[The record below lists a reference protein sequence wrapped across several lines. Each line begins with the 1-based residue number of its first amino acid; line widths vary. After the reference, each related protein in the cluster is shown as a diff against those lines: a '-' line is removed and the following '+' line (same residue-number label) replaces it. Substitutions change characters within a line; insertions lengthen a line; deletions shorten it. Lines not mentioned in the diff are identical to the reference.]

1 MHANILVSRVQ
12 QRLVLARIL
21 AIFVGSLATLAAQR
35 DNDAARKTP
44 RIHSVC
50 DISQEFTF
58 YMDGRFFTQ
67 YLQGIAKDVRNWG
80 SLHRLDLHNVN
91 LLVLADGD
99 RRIPY
104 SEASILHIAKYV
116 EGGGTLLVMARRGE
130 PKPPVDALLS
140 LFGASIGREACK
152 PPLRGEGRLTA
163 AQIQGRPSTCFECDD
178 TWTSLIVAKRAN
190 TRRDAKPGTADDATT
205 RLPLLALRDYGKGH
219 VLIGA
224 RGLFGQR
231 PDANDD
237 INKAWLSPLL
247 ESLATTKTI
256 DPDEPHRST
265 WAEHE
270 KKLGAL
276 TLEYHDGTEPFA
288 RRIAEEYETV
298 FPHLVAITGVEPARG
313 MLKRLLI
320 LPTGGG
326 GFSSGNRIAIGAFWG
341 NYPEKRYPMVELIGH
356 EAGHSWVLPYPE
368 PLWNEPIATYLG
380 IQVGKRLGMNEAD
393 QTLERQIAKARK
405 LDPDLNKIDPLAKDA
420 PRDLVWGKSYYVFEE
435 LERRFGPGAMA
446 KYFRTKRTVLERGRK
461 GYSMDDCVAV
471 WSRAVGEDL
480 FPWFRSLAFGVDA
493 SKTDVR

>member
-1 MHANILVSRVQ
+1 M
-12 QRLVLARIL
+12 
-21 AIFVGSLATLAAQR
+21 
-35 DNDAARKTP
+35 
-44 RIHSVC
+44 C

-67 YLQGIAKDVRNWG
+67 YLQGIAKDARNWG

-104 SEASILHIAKYV
+104 SKATIAHVAKYV
-116 EGGGTLLVMARRGE
+116 EGGGTLLVMAKRGD
-130 PKPPVDALLS
+130 PMPPVNALLRR
-140 LFGASIGREACK
+140 FGASIGRAACK
-152 PPLRGEGRLTA
+152 PPLRGSGRLA
-163 AQIQGRPSTCFECDD
+163 DVSIQGRPSTFFSCNE
-178 TWTSLIVAKRAN
+178 TWTPLIVARS
-190 TRRDAKPGTADDATT
+190 RDASTDGTSHPADDAND
-205 RLPLLALRDYGKGH
+205 LPLLALRDHGKGH

-231 PDANDD
+231 PDAKDD
-237 INKAWLSPLL
+237 INEAWLSPLL
-247 ESLATTKTI
+247 ESLATTKAI

-380 IQVGKRLGMNEAD
+380 IQVGKRLGMDEAD

-405 LDPDLNKIDPLAKDA
+405 LDPDLTKIDPLAKDA
-420 PRDLVWGKSYYVFEE
+420 PRDLVWGKAYFVFEE

-446 KYFRTKRTVLERGRK
+446 KYFRTKRTVLEHGRK

-480 FPWFRSLAFGVDA
+480 FPWFRALAFDVNA
-493 SKTDVR
+493 SKSDLR